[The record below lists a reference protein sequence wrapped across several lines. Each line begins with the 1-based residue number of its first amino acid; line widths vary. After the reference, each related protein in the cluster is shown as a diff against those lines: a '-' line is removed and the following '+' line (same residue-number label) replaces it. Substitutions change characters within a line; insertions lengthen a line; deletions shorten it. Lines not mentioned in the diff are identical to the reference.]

1 MLLLKRSVFNNI
13 SPERE
18 QRHELQ
24 VVYCPD
30 KFNVSIAPQRL
41 LGMRGVTVACNH
53 TVSGMKRNIS
63 FQSSCYLTY
72 AQLCTHIGIG
82 TFI

>member
-1 MLLLKRSVFNNI
+1 MAFFTKKVKQKHTLKKTLNHSFNNI

-30 KFNVSIAPQRL
+30 KFNV
-41 LGMRGVTVACNH
+41 T
-53 TVSGMKRNIS
+53 
-63 FQSSCYLTY
+63 
-72 AQLCTHIGIG
+72 IG
-82 TFI
+82 TTTFT